1 MVALAVKI
9 SWLSTVPTLMREIL
23 LFFAIK
29 FENKKK
35 SFTVKMTKYFVFIVR
50 VA

>member
-1 MVALAVKI
+1 MVALAVKF

-23 LFFAIK
+23 LFFAIN
-29 FENKKK
+29 FESKKK
-35 SFTVKMTKYFVFIVR
+35 AFIVKITKYFVFIVR